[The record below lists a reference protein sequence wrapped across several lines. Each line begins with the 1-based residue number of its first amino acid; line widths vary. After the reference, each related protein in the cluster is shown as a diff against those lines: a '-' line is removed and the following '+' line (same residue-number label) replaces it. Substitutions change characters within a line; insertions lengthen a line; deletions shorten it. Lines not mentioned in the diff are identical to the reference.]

1 MSAIAHNAASHNQN
15 PTARLPISSDGVN
28 GTAQFFSA
36 DSFAK
41 LQSIMYRKP
50 IEKGTVLFWEG
61 DPADKL
67 LFVRSGRIRITKT
80 SDTGRSMTL
89 YLLQKGDLYG
99 QPEPFANPVHAFSAE
114 VLEDGEIGVM
124 QMADLEVLLW
134 QHGDLAIEF
143 MKWMGLMHRMTQTK
157 FRDLMLYGKSGA
169 LCSLLIRLCNTNGI
183 QEKEG
188 TYIAL
193 KISHAEM
200 ADMIGATRECVNR
213 MLADLK
219 KDNVLTVKDGH
230 LLIKDIPYLRGVCRC
245 DQCPVEI
252 CRL

>member
-1 MSAIAHNAASHNQN
+1 MTAIAQNATSHTPNKA
-15 PTARLPISSDGVN
+15 ARLPISNEGLA
-28 GTAQFFSA
+28 GTARCFSA

-41 LQSIMYRKP
+41 MQSIMYRKP
-50 IEKGTVLFWEG
+50 IEKGSVLFWEG

-67 LFVRSGRIRITKT
+67 IFVRSGRIRITKT
-80 SDTGRSMTL
+80 SDTGRNMTL
-89 YLLQKGDLYG
+89 YMLQKGDLYG

-143 MKWMGLMHRMTQTK
+143 MKWMGLVHRMTQSK

-169 LCSLLIRLCNTNGI
+169 LCSLLIRLCNSNGV

-188 TYIAL
+188 IYITL

-213 MLADLK
+213 MLSDLRK
-219 KDNVLTVKDGH
+219 EGVLTVREGH
-230 LLIKDIPYLRGVCRC
+230 LLIKDVPYLRGVCRC
-245 DQCPVEI
+245 DQCPMEI

>member
-1 MSAIAHNAASHNQN
+1 MTAIAQNATFHNHKQETRLPVSNEGLRG
-15 PTARLPISSDGVN
+15 TARS
-28 GTAQFFSA
+28 FSA

-41 LQSIMYRKP
+41 LQDIMYRKP
-50 IEKGTVLFWEG
+50 IKKGTVLFWEG

-67 LFVRSGRIRITKT
+67 IFVRSGRVRITKT
-80 SDTGRSMTL
+80 SDAGRNMTL
-89 YLLQKGDLYG
+89 YLLQQGDLYG

-114 VLEDGEIGVM
+114 VLEDGEIGLM

-169 LCSLLIRLCNTNGI
+169 LCSLLIRLCNSNGVK
-183 QEKEG
+183 EKEG
-188 TYIAL
+188 TYITL

-213 MLADLK
+213 MLSDLRK
-219 KDNVLTVKDGH
+219 ENVLTVRDGH
-230 LLIKDIPYLRGVCRC
+230 MLIKDIPYLRGVCRC
-245 DQCPVEI
+245 DQCPLEI

>member
-1 MSAIAHNAASHNQN
+1 MNATTPE
-15 PTARLPISSDGVN
+15 PTARLPISNDPLD
-28 GTAQFFSA
+28 GTARFFSA

-50 IEKGTVLFWEG
+50 IEKGSVLFWEG
-61 DPADKL
+61 DAAEKL
-67 LFVRSGRIRITKT
+67 IFVRRGRIRITKT
-80 SDTGRSMTL
+80 SDSGRHITL

-99 QPEPFANPVHAFSAE
+99 QPDPFQNPLHAFNAE

-143 MKWMGLMHRMTQTK
+143 VKWMGLMHRMTQTK

-169 LCSLLIRLCNTNGI
+169 LCSLLIRLCNSNGT
-183 QEKEG
+183 QEEEG
-188 TYIAL
+188 TR
-193 KISHAEM
+193 ISLRVNHTEM

-213 MLADLK
+213 MLSELR
-219 KDNVLTVKDGH
+219 KDGIIAVKDGH
-230 LLIKDIPYLRGVCRC
+230 LVVKDIDYLRGVCRC
-245 DQCPVEI
+245 ENCPKEI
-252 CRL
+252 CRM